1 MPCCSLS
8 FNHHLVIQLNLLLSL
23 VSFVLSSFSDLY
35 NLDRALIRDDQ
46 KELIEVICKR
56 EQPTHLAS
64 EIDLKA
70 MVRALRF
77 AFEIGIQMFLW
88 RVI

>member
-1 MPCCSLS
+1 MLCCSLS
-8 FNHHLVIQLNLLLSL
+8 FNHHLVLQLNLLLSL
-23 VSFVLSSFSDLY
+23 LSFVLSSFSDLY

-56 EQPTHLAS
+56 EQPIHLAS